1 MLPFKEMLS
10 GVNGSVSSKRVIG
23 AICILYSMI
32 LTVTSML
39 VSPTGDIPSNVLD
52 VVKEFLLVGA
62 AMISAGL
69 FEKKQL

>member
-1 MLPFKEMLS
+1 MLS

-23 AICILYSMI
+23 AMCILYSMI

>member
-23 AICILYSMI
+23 AMCILYSMI

>member
-1 MLPFKEMLS
+1 MRQFKEMLS

-23 AICILYSMI
+23 AMCILYSMI